1 MCQLDSKR
9 MEEKGAY
16 LDGTALP
23 LSLQGIFKLKVELRF
38 SCVPLDL
45 TAAAYLGT
53 VECSVLGVHLP
64 LTRESLFQDRLERR
78 LCLVPDG
85 EVTHP
90 LAGITGRQADLV
102 VESEWLVDSIKEVES
117 VLDLLLDL
125 VDRTEDVR

>member
-1 MCQLDSKR
+1 VSARFQIHGREGSLPGWYHTATFASRHLPAQSRAAVQLCPTR
-9 MEEKGAY
+9 RR
-16 LDGTALP
+16 P
-23 LSLQGIFKLKVELRF
+23 
-38 SCVPLDL
+38 
-45 TAAAYLGT
+45 AAYLWT
-53 VECSVLGVHLP
+53 VESSVLGVHLP
-64 LTRESLFQDRLERR
+64 LTRESLLQDRLERR

-125 VDRTEDVR
+125 VNRTKDVR